1 MAGKI
6 FINYRRDDSISTAG
20 RLHDRLAQTFG
31 RKSLFMDVDHIPA
44 GVDFVDYLA
53 SQVAACDV
61 FLSVIGPNW
70 LDAKDDDGRRRFD
83 NPDDFVTIEIAAALA
98 RNIRVIPVLVDG
110 ARTPKADKLPDSVKP
125 LARRNAVEVRNTN
138 FGRDAEALVDKVR
151 EALESPRP
159 GTRQSAAA
167 RLMALVAGGAT
178 ALLLVGWIGLY
189 HMGVPVWVPWT
200 HPDGSE
206 AKQAEAAALKAKED
220 RERVEATA
228 KAEADAK
235 RKAEEEPMR
244 AEATAKA
251 EADAKRNAE
260 EERMRAEATAKAEA
274 DAKRK
279 AEEERMRAEATAKA
293 EADAKRKAEEDRMRA
308 EATAKAEAD
317 AKRKAEEDR
326 MRAETAARPDPA
338 LAVQPGSGQSFRDRL
353 VDGQPCPT
361 CPEMVVVPAG
371 GVMMGSPENER
382 GRSDAEGPQ
391 QRVAIASPLA
401 IGKFSITRG
410 EFAAFVMERTEG
422 GCDVWT
428 GSEWRRQPDRSWR
441 SPSFEGD
448 RHPVV
453 CVNWYDAK
461 AFVAWLSR
469 KVGKVYRLLTE
480 AEREYAAR
488 AKTATRYSF
497 GDDEAAL
504 SGYAWYQANSGGATH
519 PVGEKKPN
527 AFGLFDMHGNAWAWC
542 EDIWHSS
549 YRGAPNDGS
558 AWLTGDTS
566 YRVLRGGSW
575 YRNANGLRSAFRIYF
590 SPDGRYNDTG
600 FRVARG
606 L

>member
-31 RKSLFMDVDHIPA
+31 RKNLFMDVDHIPA

-110 ARTPKADKLPDSVKP
+110 ARAPKADKLPDSVKP
-125 LARRNAVEVRNTN
+125 IARRNAVEVRNTN
-138 FGRDAEALVDKVR
+138 FGRDADALVDKVR
-151 EALESPRP
+151 EALESSRP
-159 GTRQSAAA
+159 GTTRIAAA
-167 RLMALVAGGAT
+167 RLIALVAGGAT

-189 HMGVPVWVPWT
+189 HMGVPVWVPW
-200 HPDGSE
+200 E
-206 AKQAEAAALKAKED
+206 ERVRAEAAAKAQ
-220 RERVEATA
+220 
-228 KAEADAK
+228 
-235 RKAEEEPMR
+235 
-244 AEATAKA
+244 
-251 EADAKRNAE
+251 
-260 EERMRAEATAKAEA
+260 AEA

-279 AEEERMRAEATAKA
+279 AEEERIRAEAAAKAQA
-293 EADAKRKAEEDRMRA
+293 EADAKRKAEEERIRA
-308 EATAKAEAD
+308 EAAAKAQAEAD
-317 AKRKAEEDR
+317 AKRRAEE
-326 MRAETAARPDPA
+326 RAEAAARTDPA

-371 GVMMGSPENER
+371 DVLLGSPENER

-391 QRVAIASPLA
+391 HWVTIASPLA

-410 EFAAFVMERTEG
+410 EFAAFVKETDYRTDG

-428 GSEWRRQPDRSWR
+428 GSEWRTQPDRSWR
-441 SPSFEGD
+441 FPSFGQDD

-461 AFVAWLSR
+461 AFVAWLSK
-469 KVGKVYRLLTE
+469 KVGKAYRLLTE

-488 AKTATRYSF
+488 AKTTTRYSF
-497 GDDEAAL
+497 GDNEVAL
-504 SGYAWYQANSGGATH
+504 SGYAWYQANAGGTTH

-549 YRGAPNDGS
+549 YYGAPNDGS
-558 AWLTGDTS
+558 AWLTGGPP

-575 YRNANGLRSAFRIYF
+575 YRNANGLRSAFRVNF
-590 SPDGRYNDTG
+590 PPDGRYNDTG

>member
-31 RKSLFMDVDHIPA
+31 RKNLFMDVDHIPA

-53 SQVAACDV
+53 GQVAACDV

-110 ARTPKADKLPDSVKP
+110 ARAPKANKLPDLVKP

-138 FGRDAEALVDKVR
+138 FGRDADALIDKVR
-151 EALESPRP
+151 EALESARL
-159 GTRQSAAA
+159 GTRRSAATQ
-167 RLMALVAGGAT
+167 LITLLAGGAT
-178 ALLLVGWIGLY
+178 AVLLLGWIGLY
-189 HMGVPVWVPWT
+189 HLGVPVWVPWT

-206 AKQAEAAALKAKED
+206 AKQADAAAQKANEDRLRAEAAAKAQ
-220 RERVEATA
+220 
-228 KAEADAK
+228 
-235 RKAEEEPMR
+235 
-244 AEATAKA
+244 
-251 EADAKRNAE
+251 
-260 EERMRAEATAKAEA
+260 AEA

-279 AEEERMRAEATAKA
+279 AEEERLRAEAAAKTQA
-293 EADAKRKAEEDRMRA
+293 EADAKRKAEEERLRA
-308 EATAKAEAD
+308 EAAAKAQAEAD
-317 AKRKAEEDR
+317 AKRKAEEER
-326 MRAETAARPDPA
+326 ERAEAAARPDPA

-371 GVMMGSPENER
+371 NVMMGSPENER

-391 QRVAIASPLA
+391 HRVTIASPFA

-410 EFAAFVMERTEG
+410 EFAAFVKETDYRAEG

-428 GSEWRRQPDRSWR
+428 GSEWRSQPDRSWR
-441 SPSFEGD
+441 SPSFEQDD

-461 AFVAWLSR
+461 AFVAWLSK
-469 KVGKVYRLLTE
+469 KVGKAYRLLTE
-480 AEREYAAR
+480 AEREYATR
-488 AKTATRYSF
+488 AKTITRYSF
-497 GDDEAAL
+497 GDNEVAL
-504 SGYAWYQANSGGATH
+504 SEYAWYQANAGGTTH

-549 YRGAPNDGS
+549 YLGAPNDGS
-558 AWLTGDTS
+558 AWLTGYPP

-575 YRNANGLRSAFRIYF
+575 YRNPNGLRSAFRVYF